1 MTAHPEAPWP
11 RRAASAP
18 VFVGRRGPLA
28 LVDEAWDD
36 ARAGRPG
43 VVWVEGE
50 AGAGKSAVLA
60 RAVAGRRASAVL
72 TATGDAAETGLAHG
86 LLDQLLADLPPALLD
101 RFPLLRPDRDP
112 RADPL
117 AVGADLLGAL
127 GAVPGEDPVLLVL
140 DDLQWAD
147 PASVRV
153 LVFTL
158 RRLRHDRVLVLAGV
172 RVAGSGPD
180 AREPA
185 PSDAWWERLPA
196 AGRAIRRVR
205 LEGLEP
211 AELSELAAAV
221 GRPLG
226 STGAAERLWR
236 HTRGH
241 PLHARALLEEL
252 PPEVLAGSADALPA
266 PRSLASVVLVR
277 LARATSATEALVVA
291 TSVLGESAPLALA
304 AAVAGLDD
312 PAAALDEAVGMGLV
326 EELPGGPTV
335 RIGFVHPLVRAA
347 IRGDLPPMR
356 RRALHAASAGLLS
369 GRAAL
374 DHRVAA
380 AAGPDPELAAELED
394 LVGDPGAALAGSEAA
409 DLLRAAADLSTD
421 PDDRERRLLAAASR
435 LLADGEVARAVALEG
450 AVEGCRPGP
459 WRTAVLGQLALVT
472 GRFGVARERLEA
484 ALATGAPGDGRP
496 GDRARAGAAAHLAV
510 LHLLRGD
517 PARAIETAGVAL
529 AHPARGDDVR
539 LPAGLAL
546 ILGLAVAG
554 RGDDARAVLDRAG
567 GDDGR
572 APPVDALTLRG
583 MLATLAGDDTTA
595 SLHLDEAVHRARAGE
610 PVRALA
616 LALAFRPAVAD
627 RIGIPDGVVEG
638 FELAITLARD
648 GGTALPGALA
658 HTFAAEALAIRG
670 RGDEA
675 RTHLAAAST
684 LGPHWWGVDL
694 CAAVAGA
701 VLAEVED
708 DPHAVLRALAP
719 AQEPAVR
726 AAADGLGVLAPRVL
740 EVEAL
745 LALGRVDEA
754 TAALDDLA
762 PRAAGRYAVDVAR
775 LRVRL
780 GAPWRSVAEAGVA
793 DVVAPHAVA
802 RLETEIG
809 RRLLAAGERRAGV
822 DLLRGARD
830 TLARLGAA
838 PWCARAEELL
848 HAAGLTPAP
857 TSSDPGALGLTPH
870 EETVVALVARGL
882 TNREVGRDLYIT
894 PRTVAYHLSNVYA
907 KLGVTSR
914 RELRTRLEA
923 RLEGPAGASVP
934 SAPHARR

>member
-153 LVFTL
+153 LVFAL

-172 RVAGSGPD
+172 RVAGTGPG
-180 AREPA
+180 AQEPA
-185 PSDAWWERLPA
+185 PADAWWERLPA
-196 AGRAIRRVR
+196 TGRAIRRVR

-211 AELSELAAAV
+211 TELSELAAAV

-266 PRSLASVVLVR
+266 PRSLSSVVLVR
-277 LARATSATEALVVA
+277 LARAAPATEALVVA

-356 RRALHAASAGLLS
+356 RRALHAASAALLVGARRARPPGRGGRGPGPGAGRRDRGPGRRAGRGARRLRGGRPAARGRRPQHRPGRPRAPAARGGVPAARRRRGRAGGGAGGS
-369 GRAAL
+369 GRGL
-374 DHRVAA
+374 P
-380 AAGPDPELAAELED
+380 AG
-394 LVGDPGAALAGSEAA
+394 ALAHARCSASWRSSPDGSAWPA
-409 DLLRAAADLSTD
+409 SAWRRRWRRARRGTD
-421 PDDRERRLLAAASR
+421 
-435 LLADGEVARAVALEG
+435 
-450 AVEGCRPGP
+450 
-459 WRTAVLGQLALVT
+459 
-472 GRFGVARERLEA
+472 
-484 ALATGAPGDGRP
+484 RP

-517 PARAIETAGVAL
+517 PARAIET
-529 AHPARGDDVR
+529 RGR
-539 LPAGLAL
+539 
-546 ILGLAVAG
+546 
-554 RGDDARAVLDRAG
+554 
-567 GDDGR
+567 
-572 APPVDALTLRG
+572 
-583 MLATLAGDDTTA
+583 
-595 SLHLDEAVHRARAGE
+595 RAR
-610 PVRALA
+610 PP
-616 LALAFRPAVAD
+616 RP
-627 RIGIPDGVVEG
+627 RRRRPPP
-638 FELAITLARD
+638 
-648 GGTALPGALA
+648 GG
-658 HTFAAEALAIRG
+658 
-670 RGDEA
+670 
-675 RTHLAAAST
+675 
-684 LGPHWWGVDL
+684 
-694 CAAVAGA
+694 AGA
-701 VLAEVED
+701 
-708 DPHAVLRALAP
+708 
-719 AQEPAVR
+719 
-726 AAADGLGVLAPRVL
+726 
-740 EVEAL
+740 
-745 LALGRVDEA
+745 
-754 TAALDDLA
+754 
-762 PRAAGRYAVDVAR
+762 
-775 LRVRL
+775 
-780 GAPWRSVAEAGVA
+780 
-793 DVVAPHAVA
+793 
-802 RLETEIG
+802 
-809 RRLLAAGERRAGV
+809 
-822 DLLRGARD
+822 
-830 TLARLGAA
+830 
-838 PWCARAEELL
+838 
-848 HAAGLTPAP
+848 
-857 TSSDPGALGLTPH
+857 DPGA
-870 EETVVALVARGL
+870 RG
-882 TNREVGRDLYIT
+882 R
-894 PRTVAYHLSNVYA
+894 
-907 KLGVTSR
+907 
-914 RELRTRLEA
+914 
-923 RLEGPAGASVP
+923 AGAATTPGRS
-934 SAPHARR
+934 STAPGATTGAGHRSTR

>member
-1 MTAHPEAPWP
+1 
-11 RRAASAP
+11 
-18 VFVGRRGPLA
+18 
-28 LVDEAWDD
+28 
-36 ARAGRPG
+36 
-43 VVWVEGE
+43 
-50 AGAGKSAVLA
+50 
-60 RAVAGRRASAVL
+60 
-72 TATGDAAETGLAHG
+72 
-86 LLDQLLADLPPALLD
+86 
-101 RFPLLRPDRDP
+101 
-112 RADPL
+112 
-117 AVGADLLGAL
+117 
-127 GAVPGEDPVLLVL
+127 
-140 DDLQWAD
+140 
-147 PASVRV
+147 
-153 LVFTL
+153 
-158 RRLRHDRVLVLAGV
+158 
-172 RVAGSGPD
+172 
-180 AREPA
+180 
-185 PSDAWWERLPA
+185 
-196 AGRAIRRVR
+196 
-205 LEGLEP
+205 
-211 AELSELAAAV
+211 
-221 GRPLG
+221 
-226 STGAAERLWR
+226 
-236 HTRGH
+236 
-241 PLHARALLEEL
+241 
-252 PPEVLAGSADALPA
+252 
-266 PRSLASVVLVR
+266 
-277 LARATSATEALVVA
+277 
-291 TSVLGESAPLALA
+291 
-304 AAVAGLDD
+304 
-312 PAAALDEAVGMGLV
+312 MGLV

-394 LVGDPGAALAGSEAA
+394 LVGEPGAALAGSEAA

-459 WRTAVLGQLALVT
+459 WRTAVLGQLALVS

-554 RGDDARAVLDRAG
+554 RGDDARAILDRAG

-583 MLATLAGDDTTA
+583 MLATLGGDDATA

-627 RIGIPDGVVEG
+627 RIGVPDGVVEG

-675 RTHLAAAST
+675 RTHLAAAAT
-684 LGPHWWGVDL
+684 LGPRWWGVDL

-708 DPHAVLRALAP
+708 DPARRCCGRSRRRRSRRSGRRPTASGCSPRGCSRPRRCWPWAGSTRPRRRSTTSPRARPAGTPSTSRGCGSGSAPPGARWPRRASPTSSPRTRSPAWRPRSGAACSPPASAGPASTSCAAP
-719 AQEPAVR
+719 ATPSPASVRRRGARAPRSCCTPPGSRRRR
-726 AAADGLGVLAPRVL
+726 AAAIP
-740 EVEAL
+740 
-745 LALGRVDEA
+745 
-754 TAALDDLA
+754 
-762 PRAAGRYAVDVAR
+762 AR
-775 LRVRL
+775 S
-780 GAPWRSVAEAGVA
+780 G
-793 DVVAPHAVA
+793 
-802 RLETEIG
+802 
-809 RRLLAAGERRAGV
+809 
-822 DLLRGARD
+822 
-830 TLARLGAA
+830 
-838 PWCARAEELL
+838 
-848 HAAGLTPAP
+848 
-857 TSSDPGALGLTPH
+857 
-870 EETVVALVARGL
+870 
-882 TNREVGRDLYIT
+882 
-894 PRTVAYHLSNVYA
+894 
-907 KLGVTSR
+907 
-914 RELRTRLEA
+914 
-923 RLEGPAGASVP
+923 
-934 SAPHARR
+934 

>member
-28 LVDEAWDD
+28 LVDEAWAD

-180 AREPA
+180 AREPDPA
-185 PSDAWWERLPA
+185 DAWWERLPA
-196 AGRAIRRVR
+196 AGRTIRRVR

-266 PRSLASVVLVR
+266 PRSLSSVVLVR
-277 LARATSATEALVVA
+277 LARAAPATEALVVA

-369 GRAAL
+369 GRVAL

-394 LVGDPGAALAGSEAA
+394 LVGEPGAALAGSEAA
-409 DLLRAAADLSTD
+409 DLLHAAADLSTD

-496 GDRARAGAAAHLAV
+496 GDRARAGSAAHLAV

-517 PARAIETAGVAL
+517 PTRAIETAGVAL

-554 RGDDARAVLDRAG
+554 RGDDARAILDRAG

-572 APPVDALTLRG
+572 APPVDTLTLRG
-583 MLATLAGDDTTA
+583 MLATLGGDDATA

-627 RIGIPDGVVEG
+627 RIGVPDGVVEG

-675 RTHLAAAST
+675 RTHLAAGDDARPALVGRRPVRGGRGGGARGGRGRSA
-684 LGPHWWGVDL
+684 GG
-694 CAAVAGA
+694 AAGA
-701 VLAEVED
+701 RAGAGADGAGGGRRPRRARPAGARGRGAAGPGPGRRGHGGARRPRPARHRPVRRRRRPAAG
-708 DPHAVLRALAP
+708 PARRALALGGRRGRRRRGRPPRGRPPGDRDRAPSARRRRAPGRRRPP
-719 AQEPAVR
+719 ARRPRHPRPPRCRAVVR
-726 AAADGLGVLAPRVL
+726 PRRGAAA
-740 EVEAL
+740 
-745 LALGRVDEA
+745 
-754 TAALDDLA
+754 
-762 PRAAGRYAVDVAR
+762 
-775 LRVRL
+775 
-780 GAPWRSVAEAGVA
+780 
-793 DVVAPHAVA
+793 H
-802 RLETEIG
+802 
-809 RRLLAAGERRAGV
+809 RRA
-822 DLLRGARD
+822 RRRRRPAAIPARS
-830 TLARLGAA
+830 G
-838 PWCARAEELL
+838 
-848 HAAGLTPAP
+848 
-857 TSSDPGALGLTPH
+857 
-870 EETVVALVARGL
+870 
-882 TNREVGRDLYIT
+882 
-894 PRTVAYHLSNVYA
+894 
-907 KLGVTSR
+907 
-914 RELRTRLEA
+914 
-923 RLEGPAGASVP
+923 
-934 SAPHARR
+934 

>member
-1 MTAHPEAPWP
+1 M
-11 RRAASAP
+11 
-18 VFVGRRGPLA
+18 
-28 LVDEAWDD
+28 
-36 ARAGRPG
+36 
-43 VVWVEGE
+43 
-50 AGAGKSAVLA
+50 
-60 RAVAGRRASAVL
+60 
-72 TATGDAAETGLAHG
+72 
-86 LLDQLLADLPPALLD
+86 
-101 RFPLLRPDRDP
+101 
-112 RADPL
+112 
-117 AVGADLLGAL
+117 GADLLGAL

-153 LVFTL
+153 LVFAL

-172 RVAGSGPD
+172 RVAGTGPG
-180 AREPA
+180 AQEPA
-185 PSDAWWERLPA
+185 PADAWWERLPA

-266 PRSLASVVLVR
+266 PRSLSSVVLVR
-277 LARATSATEALVVA
+277 LARAAPATEALVVA

-380 AAGPDPELAAELED
+380 AAGPDPELAAEIED
-394 LVGDPGAALAGSEAA
+394 LVAEPGAALAGSEAA

-554 RGDDARAVLDRAG
+554 RGDDARAILDRAG

-572 APPVDALTLRG
+572 GPPVDALTLRG
-583 MLATLAGDDTTA
+583 MLATLGGDDATA
-595 SLHLDEAVHRARAGE
+595 VAAPRRGGPPRAGGRAGARAG
-610 PVRALA
+610 PRPRLPPGGRGPDRGRPTAWSRASSWRSRSPA
-616 LALAFRPAVAD
+616 TGGRRCPARSRTRSRPRRWRSGDAGTRRAPTSRRRRRPARAGGASTCA
-627 RIGIPDGVVEG
+627 RRSRGRCSRRSRTIPDG
-638 FELAITLARD
+638 
-648 GGTALPGALA
+648 
-658 HTFAAEALAIRG
+658 
-670 RGDEA
+670 
-675 RTHLAAAST
+675 
-684 LGPHWWGVDL
+684 
-694 CAAVAGA
+694 
-701 VLAEVED
+701 
-708 DPHAVLRALAP
+708 VLRALAP
-719 AQEPAVR
+719 AQEPGSAR
-726 AAADGLGVLAPRVL
+726 RPTASGCSPRGCSRPRRCWPW
-740 EVEAL
+740 A
-745 LALGRVDEA
+745 GSTRPRRRS
-754 TAALDDLA
+754 TTS
-762 PRAAGRYAVDVAR
+762 PRARPAGTPSTSRGCGSGSAR
-775 LRVRL
+775 P
-780 GAPWRSVAEAGVA
+780 GARWPRPGVA

-857 TSSDPGALGLTPH
+857 TGGDPGALGLTPH
-870 EETVVALVARGL
+870 EEAVVALVARGQ

-914 RELRTRLEA
+914 RELGARTTGSPTGRSGRGVRPRLAA
-923 RLEGPAGASVP
+923 RSTVTSGEEVAMHLTRRSPPHPRRAPGGHRDHRDRPRAGVLRHARPAAGPGGPAGR
-934 SAPHARR
+934 AP

>member
-28 LVDEAWDD
+28 LIDEAWDD

-153 LVFTL
+153 LVFAL

-172 RVAGSGPD
+172 RVAGTGPG
-180 AREPA
+180 AQEPA
-185 PSDAWWERLPA
+185 PADAWWERLPA

-211 AELSELAAAV
+211 TELSELAAAV

-266 PRSLASVVLVR
+266 PRSLSSVVLVR
-277 LARATSATEALVVA
+277 LARAAPATEALVVA

-356 RRALHAASAGLLS
+356 RRALHAASAALLS

-380 AAGPDPELAAELED
+380 AAGPDPELAAEIED
-394 LVGDPGAALAGSEAA
+394 LVAEPGAALAGSEAA

-554 RGDDARAVLDRAG
+554 RGDDARAILDRAG

-572 APPVDALTLRG
+572 GPPVDALTLRG
-583 MLATLAGDDTTA
+583 MLATLGGDDATA

-627 RIGIPDGVVEG
+627 RIGVPDGVVEG

-675 RTHLAAAST
+675 RTHLAAAAT
-684 LGPHWWGVDL
+684 PGPRWWGVDL

-708 DPHAVLRALAP
+708 DPHGVLRALAP
-719 AQEPAVR
+719 AQEPAAR
-726 AAADGLGVLAPRVL
+726 AAADGLGLLAPRVL
-740 EVEAL
+740 EAEAL

-754 TAALDDLA
+754 ATALDDLA
-762 PRAAGRYAVDVAR
+762 PARDRPVRRRRRAA
-775 LRVRL
+775 
-780 GAPWRSVAEAGVA
+780 AGPA
-793 DVVAPHAVA
+793 
-802 RLETEIG
+802 
-809 RRLLAAGERRAGV
+809 RRA
-822 DLLRGARD
+822 RGARWP
-830 TLARLGAA
+830 R
-838 PWCARAEELL
+838 RAS
-848 HAAGLTPAP
+848 P
-857 TSSDPGALGLTPH
+857 TSS
-870 EETVVALVARGL
+870 
-882 TNREVGRDLYIT
+882 
-894 PRTVAYHLSNVYA
+894 PRTRWPAWRPRSGA
-907 KLGVTSR
+907 ACSPP
-914 RELRTRLEA
+914 A
-923 RLEGPAGASVP
+923 SDGPASTSCAAPATPSPASVP
-934 SAPHARR
+934 RRGAPAPRSCCTPPGSRRRRPATIPARSG